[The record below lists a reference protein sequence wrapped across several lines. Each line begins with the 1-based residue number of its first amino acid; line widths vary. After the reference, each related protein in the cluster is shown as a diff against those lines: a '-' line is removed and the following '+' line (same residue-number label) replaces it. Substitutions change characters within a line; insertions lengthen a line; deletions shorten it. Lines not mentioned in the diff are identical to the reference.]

1 MMDIELMH
9 EYDREGLQFPEM
21 ALLLQLLVDRDWV
34 WKLPAKY
41 QREAVAYMRLG
52 VVKPAR
58 KERPDVKPTIKI
70 ITRDGKID
78 RILTEGVIDVFIQDE
93 TGGTT
98 AKYTTVDLGKYADDD
113 EGDAAPDRCDSGDSS
128 PPVGNA

>member
-21 ALLLQLLVDRDWV
+21 ALLLQLLVDRDWI

-41 QREAVAYMRLG
+41 QREAITYMRLG

-58 KERPDVKPTIKI
+58 KDRPDMRPTIKI
-70 ITRDGKID
+70 ITRDGKIE
-78 RILTEGVIDVFIQDE
+78 RILTEGVIDVFVQDE

-98 AKYTTVDLGKYADDD
+98 AKYTTVDIGKYADDD
-113 EGDAAPDRCDSGDSS
+113 DGDPASDRCNPGGSS
-128 PPVGNA
+128 PSVGSA

>member
-1 MMDIELMH
+1 MMEIELI
-9 EYDREGLQFPEM
+9 EKFEKNE
-21 ALLLQLLVDRDWV
+21 LLMPDTIFMFQLLVDRGWV
-34 WKLPAKY
+34 WKMAANY
-41 QREAVAYMRLG
+41 QAQAVAYLNLG
-52 VVKPAR
+52 IIKPPR

-78 RILTEGVIDVFIQDE
+78 RILSEGVIDVFIQDE

>member
-9 EYDREGLQFPEM
+9 EYEQEGLQFPEM
-21 ALLLQLLVDRDWV
+21 ALLLQLLVDRDWI

-41 QREAVAYMRLG
+41 QREAITYMRVG

-58 KERPDVKPTIKI
+58 KERPDVKPMIKI

-78 RILTEGVIDVFIQDE
+78 RILTEGVIDVFVQDE

-98 AKYTTVDLGKYADDD
+98 AKYTTVDIGKYAD
-113 EGDAAPDRCDSGDSS
+113 EGDPASDRCDPGDSS
-128 PPVGNA
+128 PSVGSA

>member
-9 EYDREGLQFPEM
+9 EYEQEGLQFPEM
-21 ALLLQLLVDRDWV
+21 ALLLQLLVDRDWI

-41 QREAVAYMRLG
+41 QREAITYMRLG

-58 KERPDVKPTIKI
+58 KDRPDMRPTIKI
-70 ITRDGKID
+70 ITRDGKIE
-78 RILTEGVIDVFIQDE
+78 RILTEGVIDVFVQDE

-113 EGDAAPDRCDSGDSS
+113 DGDPASDRCNPGGSS
-128 PPVGNA
+128 PSVGSA

>member
-1 MMDIELMH
+1 MH
-9 EYDREGLQFPEM
+9 EYEQEGLQFPEM
-21 ALLLQLLVDRDWV
+21 ALLLQLLVDRDWI

-41 QREAVAYMRLG
+41 QREAITYMRLG

-58 KERPDVKPTIKI
+58 KDRPDMRPTIKI
-70 ITRDGKID
+70 ITRDGKIE
-78 RILTEGVIDVFIQDE
+78 RILTEGVIDVFVQDE

-113 EGDAAPDRCDSGDSS
+113 DGDPASDRCNPGGSS
-128 PPVGNA
+128 PSVGSA

>member
-9 EYDREGLQFPEM
+9 EYEQEGLQFPDM
-21 ALLLQLLVDRDWV
+21 ALLLQLLVDRDWI

-41 QREAVAYMRLG
+41 QREAVTYMRLG

-58 KERPDVKPTIKI
+58 KERPDVNPMIKI

-78 RILTEGVIDVFIQDE
+78 RILSEGVIDVFVQDE

-98 AKYTTVDLGKYADDD
+98 AKYTTVDIGKYADD
-113 EGDAAPDRCDSGDSS
+113 EGDPASDR
-128 PPVGNA
+128 PTT